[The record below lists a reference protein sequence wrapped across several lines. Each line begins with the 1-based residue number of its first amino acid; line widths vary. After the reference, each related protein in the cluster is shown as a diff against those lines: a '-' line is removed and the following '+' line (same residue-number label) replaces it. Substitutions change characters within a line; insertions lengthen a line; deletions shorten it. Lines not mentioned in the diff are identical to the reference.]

1 MHVSFTVINLKIK
14 QLQFV
19 KYLEKSR
26 LEVAPQN
33 VIITTFDS
41 KGIQREAQTALILSG
56 VALAVLVLVLII
68 VCRGRLSW
76 RYIKQKLQPAK
87 VSWLVRGRHSIVGP
101 WVDTANY
108 SMKKLRRT
116 YFEISYSWMHQ
127 RVLNLQTSRVCS
139 LDSRTRLSQWP
150 KSSDRHGQPT
160 AI

>member
-101 WVDTANY
+101 
-108 SMKKLRRT
+108 
-116 YFEISYSWMHQ
+116 
-127 RVLNLQTSRVCS
+127 
-139 LDSRTRLSQWP
+139 
-150 KSSDRHGQPT
+150 
-160 AI
+160 